1 MYRPTTLR
9 RLAPLAALALVTAAV
24 WSNAAPAAAQSLTP
38 EEIQR
43 LHAMFDDNPLLGGQ
57 VPPRRHL
64 WVNRDVSIFVQFDS
78 NDPALAT
85 EMRYIG
91 ISVKGVFCAEAQ
103 PDGPTGAFPHFHR
116 LTAPVYSQGHGGAP
130 GELGYWLTWLAV
142 DDFVLGTRPVTPGID
157 YAFFP
162 TPAPTCG
169 DDVPR
174 PKFTA
179 PGEGSLTRD
188 EIADL
193 AAAFDDVVFTGG
205 QHTGLMTTGR
215 ADPTATLLTDGRVLL
230 AASNPGQ
237 LNSAELYDPATN
249 TWSATANLT
258 TGRTRHVAALLDD
271 GRVLVAG
278 DWYRGEV
285 WSPVT
290 GAWTPTGNMV
300 NWYLKA
306 STATTLADGRVLVV
320 GGETHECDEQFESCW
335 WQPVHTAELY
345 TP

>member
-1 MYRPTTLR
+1 MYRRTTLR
-9 RLAPLAALALVTAAV
+9 RLAPLTALALVTAAV
-24 WSNAAPAAAQSLTP
+24 WSSAAPAAAQSLTP

-116 LTAPVYSQGHGGAP
+116 LTAPVYNQGHGGAP
-130 GELGYWLTWLAV
+130 GEVGYWLTWLAV

-162 TPAPTCG
+162 TPAPSCG
-169 DDVPR
+169 DDVPK

-205 QHTGLMTTGR
+205 QHTPWLPLWVNERAAIFLEFDSEDVRHELRRYGLALRGTFCAQQQPHTDFSHYHLANARNFHEGSSATPGETEGFWMLALAVDSFHEGGR
-215 ADPTATLLTDGRVLL
+215 AVTPGVDREYLPTPPR
-230 AASNPGQ
+230 P
-237 LNSAELYDPATN
+237 
-249 TWSATANLT
+249 
-258 TGRTRHVAALLDD
+258 
-271 GRVLVAG
+271 
-278 DWYRGEV
+278 
-285 WSPVT
+285 
-290 GAWTPTGNMV
+290 
-300 NWYLKA
+300 
-306 STATTLADGRVLVV
+306 
-320 GGETHECDEQFESCW
+320 C
-335 WQPVHTAELY
+335 
-345 TP
+345 